1 MITEPRVRLP
11 QAMFAFERLE
21 VVIERFERREAAR
34 LARDAVRLVTLSSD
48 ATSHNSMRKD

>member
-1 MITEPRVRLP
+1 MITEPSVWLP
-11 QAMFAFERLE
+11 RTMFALERLE

-34 LARDAVRLVTLSSD
+34 LARDTVRLVTLSSD